1 MCWRKAV
8 FAAAA
13 LALAGCSQGSDA
25 PEPAIPDES
34 LTQSP
39 QPAAQVEITQTVSAT
54 RDLLLKYAAQG
65 SLTKLARL
73 ADQSDGFISNFNGQP
88 HQEFWDLL
96 RRTGLDPN
104 LKLRELLG
112 QAPGLRV
119 VDGERWYV
127 WPALA
132 ARDANELIPEKLSF
146 QDRKQLR
153 ELIGEDGIALIRA
166 GKGYPGMRTAI
177 AEDGRW
183 VYFVLGLDG
192 EE

>member
-1 MCWRKAV
+1 MCWRKAF
-8 FAAAA
+8 FAVAA
-13 LALAGCSQGSDA
+13 LALAGCSQGTDA

-39 QPAAQVEITQTVSAT
+39 QPAAPVEITQTVGAT

-112 QAPGLRV
+112 QAPGLRM

-127 WPALA
+127 WPSLA
-132 ARDANELIPEKLSF
+132 ARDASDLIPEKLSF
-146 QDRKQLR
+146 QERKQLR
-153 ELIGEDGIALIRA
+153 ELIGDDGIALVRA

-183 VYFVLGLDG
+183 VYFVFGLDG

>member
-1 MCWRKAV
+1 MAGV
-8 FAAAA
+8 A
-13 LALAGCSQGSDA
+13 LALAACSQGGEA

-39 QPAAQVEITQTVSAT
+39 QPAASVDLTETVSDT
-54 RDLLLKYAAQG
+54 RDLLLRYAAQG
-65 SLTKLARL
+65 SLTRLERL

-88 HQEFWDLL
+88 HREFWDLL

-104 LKLRELLG
+104 LKLRQLLD
-112 QAPGLRV
+112 QAPGVRM

-146 QDRKQLR
+146 QERKELR
-153 ELIGEDGIALIRA
+153 ELIGDDGIDSIRA

>member
-1 MCWRKAV
+1 MRWRRAL
-8 FAAAA
+8 FAGVA
-13 LALAGCSQGSDA
+13 LALAACSQDGEA

-39 QPAAQVEITQTVSAT
+39 QPAASVDLTETVSDT
-54 RDLLLKYAAQG
+54 RDLLLRYAAQG
-65 SLTKLARL
+65 SLTRLARL

-88 HQEFWDLL
+88 HREFWDLL

-104 LKLRELLG
+104 LKLRELLD
-112 QAPGLRV
+112 QAPGVRL

-146 QDRKQLR
+146 QERKELR
-153 ELIGEDGIALIRA
+153 ELIGEDGIDSIRA

>member
-1 MCWRKAV
+1 MAGV
-8 FAAAA
+8 A
-13 LALAGCSQGSDA
+13 LALAACSQDGEA

-39 QPAAQVEITQTVSAT
+39 QPAASVDLTETVSDT
-54 RDLLLKYAAQG
+54 RDLLLRYAAQG
-65 SLTKLARL
+65 SLTRLARL

-88 HQEFWDLL
+88 HREFWDLL

-104 LKLRELLG
+104 LKLRELLD
-112 QAPGLRV
+112 QAPGVRL

-146 QDRKQLR
+146 QERKELR
-153 ELIGEDGIALIRA
+153 ELIGEDGIESIRA

>member
-1 MCWRKAV
+1 MRWRKALL
-8 FAAAA
+8 AAAA
-13 LALAGCSQGSDA
+13 LALAGCSQGTDA

-104 LKLRELLG
+104 LKLRELLD

-127 WPALA
+127 WPSLA